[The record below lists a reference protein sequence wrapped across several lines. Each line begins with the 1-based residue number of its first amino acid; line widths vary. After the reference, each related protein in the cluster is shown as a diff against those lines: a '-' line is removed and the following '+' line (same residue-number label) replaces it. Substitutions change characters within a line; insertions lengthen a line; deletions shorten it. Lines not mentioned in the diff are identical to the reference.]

1 MLKRLFAL
9 LFALGC
15 SAAAFLPLT
24 ASGSPS
30 YKELLARP
38 RNTPDQ
44 HIAYGKAPQQFGE
57 LYLPKGKGPFKVVAI
72 IHGGC
77 WLAELPGPE
86 LMDPMAGVLRDRGYA
101 VWSIDYRRIGHPG
114 GGYPG
119 TFDDAGRAIDMLRGL
134 GPKYRLD
141 LGHVVLVGH
150 SAGGHL
156 ALWAAARARLPAN
169 SVLRHPDPLPVRGV
183 VSLSGIPDL
192 AAYRASGAEAC
203 GGPGTID
210 SLVGKHADPYADTAP
225 IALLPLGVKQA
236 IVSGQTDRIVA
247 AHFGHDYAA
256 KAKAAG
262 DTVEDIEVPAAG
274 HFDLID
280 PQAPAWKTVLGAID
294 AQMK

>member
-1 MLKRLFAL
+1 MLKRLSAL
-9 LFALGC
+9 IFALGC
-15 SAAAFLPLT
+15 AFLPLT
-24 ASGSPS
+24 ASSSPS

-38 RNTPDQ
+38 HSAPDQ
-44 HIAYGKAPQQFGE
+44 HIAYGKAAQQFGE
-57 LYLPKGKGPFKVVAI
+57 LYLPKGKGPFRVVVI

-77 WLAELPGPE
+77 WLADLPGPE
-86 LMDPMAGVLRDRGYA
+86 LMAPMAGALRDRGYA

-119 TFDDAGRAIDMLRGL
+119 TFDDTGRAIDMLRDL
-134 GPKYRLD
+134 APRYRLD
-141 LGHVVLVGH
+141 LSHVVLVGH

-156 ALWAAARARLPAN
+156 ALWATARARIPA
-169 SVLRHPDPLPVRGV
+169 SSILHHQGSLPVHGV

-210 SLVGKHADPYADTAP
+210 SLVGKHANPYADTAP

-236 IVSGQTDRIVA
+236 IVSGQTDRIIA

-262 DTVEDIEVPAAG
+262 DQVEDIEVPASG

-280 PQAPAWKTVLGAID
+280 PQAPAWQQVLAAID
-294 AQMK
+294 AEMR